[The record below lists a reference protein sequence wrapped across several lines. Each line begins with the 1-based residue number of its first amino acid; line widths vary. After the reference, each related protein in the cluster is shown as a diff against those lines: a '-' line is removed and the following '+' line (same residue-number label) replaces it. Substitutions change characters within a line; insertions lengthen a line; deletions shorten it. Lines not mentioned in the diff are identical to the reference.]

1 LIEAACRIANQGEI
15 VLFVRPT
22 KELIDKTIAEQLS
35 RQQNPPAHEAFYGS
49 SLGRSVAWELTEH
62 LKDPP
67 DGGHIIFA
75 THQVLPFVRFWPNQS
90 RLHVFIDEELQV
102 VKHGSFKI
110 PHTHKI
116 ITDCIELEAYHAIFG
131 RVIIS
136 DPDQLELI
144 AKNEAGDEL
153 YERLREQAQILNN
166 PHWES
171 FVNAEHFEKLM
182 EGYIQQLSIHSVLSP
197 DVLDGFASV
206 TMASANFRD
215 TLVYRLWR
223 LQGVRFQED
232 THLTQALR
240 FQKHE
245 NVHFIMIKYL
255 TDRPWSRK
263 LQRTPRG
270 PDSENSQTV
279 LTTMIQAVE
288 DEFGEH
294 PFLWQPNKSV
304 GDGVFGSHA
313 RRLPNVPHWLNDY
326 SDYDRIAF
334 LSAVNPKTDHFRFLA
349 SRGVDADAVRRAIY
363 GSAVYQSVMRT
374 SIRNPESSTK
384 KTLIVPDAIA
394 ARYLAEAFP
403 GSQVEKLQTGLFES
417 EGQTKRGRPRKYD
430 TRSEQEREYRQ
441 RKKQS
446 ALKTALRLGS
456 VPYVGEKSCCD
467 EGVPRSI
474 RDENGIEL
482 TTHFITHL
490 PCHGSLYNK
499 TTSKTPSGYLSGRN
513 TELFLGFLEHLHK
526 RTVESKDTNPLISPA
541 IFDPNHPKAEGKTKR
556 GLQNIVAMRHLWM
569 DFENGDLPPEEIAK
583 TVSTYSLS
591 GIQHLQSHERK
602 STMPSSH
609 SVRQANFRRGL
620 HCYV

>member
-1 LIEAACRIANQGEI
+1 M
-15 VLFVRPT
+15 
-22 KELIDKTIAEQLS
+22 
-35 RQQNPPAHEAFYGS
+35 
-49 SLGRSVAWELTEH
+49 
-62 LKDPP
+62 
-67 DGGHIIFA
+67 
-75 THQVLPFVRFWPNQS
+75 LPFVRFWPNQS

-116 ITDCIELEAYHAIFG
+116 ITDCIELEAYDAIFG

-136 DPDQLELI
+136 DPDQLELLI
-144 AKNEAGDEL
+144 AKNKAGDEL
-153 YERLREQAQILNN
+153 YERFREQAQILNN

-223 LQGVRFQED
+223 LQGVWFQED
-232 THLTQALR
+232 RHLSQALR

-245 NVHFIMIKYL
+245 NGHFIMIKYL

-313 RRLPNVPHWLNDY
+313 RRLPNLPHWLNDY

-334 LSAVNPKTDHFRFLA
+334 LSAVNPKTDHFRRFLA
-349 SRGVDADAVRRAIY
+349 SRRRLMPDAVRRAIY

-394 ARYLAEAFP
+394 ARYLEEAFP

-490 PCHGSLYNK
+490 PCHGSLSSTKQRPRLLRDIYREETRNFSSDSWSICIREQWRAK
-499 TTSKTPSGYLSGRN
+499 TQTHSFRPLSLTPIIQKPRERRSADCKT
-513 TELFLGFLEHLHK
+513 F
-526 RTVESKDTNPLISPA
+526 
-541 IFDPNHPKAEGKTKR
+541 
-556 GLQNIVAMRHLWM
+556 VAMRHLWM
-569 DFENGDLPPEEIAK
+569 DFDNGDLQAEAIAELFPHIRLVVFN
-583 TVSTYSLS
+583 TYNYTNENSRFRVVIPRST
-591 GIQHLQSHERK
+591 GH
-602 STMPSSH
+602 
-609 SVRQANFRRGL
+609 FRRGL
-620 HCYV
+620 HCSV